1 MAPPKTFRDYISF
14 DAYADSIFLKR
25 EGRTGMF
32 GLATQESADAEIIIN
47 LLRRYSTQL
56 EKERAPQALI
66 DQIRSFAG
74 TLYSV
79 KAAEKPEH
87 MKKALTSLKN
97 FDLFL
102 QSDVG
107 SGVNHYSRL
116 LRLAKEKGF
125 ELAQIGRGFRS
136 ITDSLELGLTLDQED
151 VRDGPETEPYK
162 VSELLP
168 AEEVVPAPEEQ
179 PLQPLRQRAVVNRTL
194 EKPAKDWI
202 KQFQTTN
209 DIYELR
215 RDQAG
220 NPVPKTDW
228 LLRLLA
234 VRSLVNARPGDK
246 SFYQR
251 PLSLRDINTRA
262 EALAN
267 DPDMKDF
274 LESVRKKSA
283 VYEAT
288 MQYAR
293 KGTGSGLDSWVKK
306 YMAVNGLAPRGE
318 LMSRYLP
325 SAELRVDGMKVLLK
339 KRNAELPDKLD
350 CVSQIIAARLT
361 VDARRG
367 GFTGMDE
374 RMKNAPASEDFIQ
387 CRDLAKRAL
396 EKLNPGQI
404 NRLLEVARDGHG
416 GKMLER
422 FSEMTQINAQNWRE
436 RANEPPQRQDSM
448 ESLRSL

>member
-79 KAAEKPEH
+79 KAAGKPEH
-87 MKKALTSLKN
+87 MKKALTQLKN
-97 FDLFL
+97 FNLFL

-136 ITDSLELGLTLDQED
+136 ITESLELGLTLDQED
-151 VRDGPETEPYK
+151 VRDGPETQPYK
-162 VSELLP
+162 VGELLP
-168 AEEVVPAPEEQ
+168 AEEIVPAPEEQ

-246 SFYQR
+246 SFHTTM
-251 PLSLRDINTRA
+251 LSLQQIDQRA
-262 EALAN
+262 ALLAQ
-267 DPDMKDF
+267 DPDMQAF
-274 LESVRKKSA
+274 LRDVKSPDYYTSVL
-283 VYEAT
+283 EA
-288 MQYAR
+288 AK
-293 KGTGSGLDSWVKK
+293 KGTGSGLDTKLK
-306 YMAVNGLAPRGE
+306 RYFAFFGMAPRGE
-318 LMSRYLP
+318 LMTRYLP
-325 SAELRVDGMKVLLK
+325 SAELRVDCQKYVLK
-339 KRNAELPDKLD
+339 NKAEKREDKLD
-350 CVSQIIAARLT
+350 CVSQIIASRLT
-361 VDARRG
+361 VGARRG
-367 GFTGMDE
+367 GLTGMDD
-374 RMKNAPASEDFIQ
+374 RMKNAPDSEAFAQ
-387 CRDLAKRAL
+387 CRKLTRDAL
-396 EKLNPGQI
+396 EKLAPAELGS
-404 NRLLEVARDGHG
+404 LLNLSQAGHG
-416 GKMLER
+416 GKMLQR
-422 FSEMTQINAQNWRE
+422 FTALTRIDAQNWQDKVRE
-436 RANEPPQRQDSM
+436 QQGPRIEEQP
-448 ESLRSL
+448 ELLRI